1 MIVPVHIRMYKI
13 YILSLCCLKHI
24 SNGTFSLATHA
35 VRFLNQKRFA
45 HLLYLPFSFIFYI
58 LSVLM
63 LILALYTLGFLI
75 TPLVTLFFRQ
85 YEYVLSFALPM
96 YTQSYPVLRSLDSPT
111 NVSSLNRYTPYQ
123 WFKPIIESIN
133 IFTYVRLQYTLN

>member
-1 MIVPVHIRMYKI
+1 MTCLLNNEHIVHNTYNLYII
-13 YILSLCCLKHI
+13 YMLPITYFLSY
-24 SNGTFSLATHA
+24 GTFSIASHA
-35 VRFLNQKRFA
+35 VRYLNQKRFA

-85 YEYVLSFALPM
+85 NESVLSFALLM
-96 YTQSYPVLRSLDSPT
+96 YTQACPVLRSLDSPH
-111 NVSSLNRYTPYQ
+111 
-123 WFKPIIESIN
+123 K
-133 IFTYVRLQYTLN
+133 RLISK